1 MNIASTA
8 HGKPSTGGWN
18 AAIFIILVEV
28 AQQFAFY
35 GLASNLIMYLTD
47 VLDQPLATAAENVN
61 TWLGVSS
68 VFPVVGA
75 FLADSYFGRFKTI
88 VFSVTIYFLG
98 MVLLTLSVSVI
109 PSQSRRTMF
118 FVALYILSVAQGGQK
133 PCVQTFAADQFDENT
148 PEEIKV
154 KSSFFNWWYLGLV
167 FGATSATLG
176 VVYLQDNVG
185 WGLGFGILAGVL
197 VLSLVSFLVGT
208 KRYRKQRPPGS
219 PFTTVAQVLVA
230 AARKWHVIETLNC
243 EGVYYG
249 DEKGEAM
256 LQRQSQPLVLART
269 NQLRCLDKAMI
280 IDEQDAS
287 TKTRNPWRLCSL
299 NQVEEVKLVLRLIPI
314 WLSCLMFGVIQAQ
327 LHTFFTK
334 QSSTTIRSIGPHFQV
349 PAASLQGLVGI
360 AILIAVPI
368 YDRVFVPVVRKHT
381 GHPSGITVLQR
392 IGIGLV
398 LSILLMVVSALVEAK
413 RLNIAKDYNLID
425 KPKAIIPM
433 RVWWLLPQ
441 YLILGLADAFTT
453 VGLQELFYDQM
464 PEQMRSMGAAAS
476 MSVVGVG
483 SFTSNWIISAVEL
496 ITSRNG
502 NKWLGDNINRAH
514 LDYFYWVL
522 AVLSTLN
529 FCVYGVIA
537 SAFVYKKVE
546 REDKVKTELTLV
558 KNHDGEI

>member
-47 VLDQPLATAAENVN
+47 VLDQPLATAAKNVN

-368 YDRVFVPVVRKHT
+368 YDRVFVPVARKHT

>member
-8 HGKPSTGGWN
+8 HGKPSRGGWN

-47 VLDQPLATAAENVN
+47 VLDQPLATAAKNVN

-109 PSQSRRTMF
+109 PSQSRRAVF

-219 PFTTVAQVLVA
+219 PFTTVAQVIVA
-230 AARKWHVIETLNC
+230 AARKCHIIETLNC
-243 EGVYYG
+243 EGVYHG
-249 DEKGEAM
+249 DEKGETM
-256 LQRQSQPLVLART
+256 LQSRSQPLVLART

-334 QSSTTIRSIGPHFQV
+334 QCSTTIRSIGPHFQV

-368 YDRVFVPVVRKHT
+368 YDRVFVPVARKYT
-381 GHPSGITVLQR
+381 GHPSGISVLQR

-441 YLILGLADAFTT
+441 YLILGLADAFAT

-483 SFTSNWIISAVEL
+483 SFISNWIISAVEL

-546 REDKVKTELTLV
+546 REDKVKMELTFV
-558 KNHDGEI
+558 KNQDGEM

>member
-47 VLDQPLATAAENVN
+47 VLDQPLATAAKNVN

-109 PSQSRRTMF
+109 PSQSRRAMF

-368 YDRVFVPVVRKHT
+368 YDRVFVPVARKHT

-483 SFTSNWIISAVEL
+483 SFTSNWIISAAEL